1 VRRTIAAAL
10 LGVLVCALA
19 APAQAQRPYENL
31 HFTGDFVSTGSE
43 CGMPVRY
50 ELDFRIH
57 VLTRVVPDSDGQA
70 FFGMENFRS
79 TEVVTNTVT
88 GRWMV
93 VDRAGSSKEIEATH
107 LGGTIWAFDL
117 QQTGSLY
124 TLRDSTGKVVLRD
137 RGRLTLRGVFDT
149 LGDSRPGGIILSEEV
164 LGMSGQFPGFDEA
177 AACEVITRL
186 IG

>member
-1 VRRTIAAAL
+1 ML
-10 LGVLVCALA
+10 LCAVPT
-19 APAQAQRPYENL
+19 PAQAQRPYENL
-31 HFTGDFVSTGSE
+31 HFAGDFTSTGTE
-43 CGMPVRY
+43 CGIPVRY
-50 ELDFRIH
+50 DLEFRIH

-79 TEVVTNTVT
+79 TEVVTNPAN

-117 QQTGSLY
+117 QQTGALY

-137 RGRLTLRGVFDT
+137 RGRLLLRGVFDT
-149 LGDSRPGGIILSEEV
+149 LGDGRPGGLILSEEV
-164 LGMSGQFPGFDEA
+164 LDMNGQFPAFDEA
-177 AACEVITRL
+177 TACAAITRL